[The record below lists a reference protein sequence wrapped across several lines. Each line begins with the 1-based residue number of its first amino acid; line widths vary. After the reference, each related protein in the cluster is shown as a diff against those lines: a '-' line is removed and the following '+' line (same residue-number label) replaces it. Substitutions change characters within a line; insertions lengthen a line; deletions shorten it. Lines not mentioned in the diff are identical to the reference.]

1 MFVEIDLDD
10 DKTVIKKF
18 CYFTYIHGKK
28 TEWRVGA
35 IDPSTH
41 VECKDEPQPI
51 TFKLKK
57 LLN

>member
-1 MFVEIDLDD
+1 ME
-10 DKTVIKKF
+10 KKQNEGWELF
-18 CYFTYIHGKK
+18 
-28 TEWRVGA
+28 
-35 IDPSTH
+35 DPSTH